1 MTPETLDVLV
11 IGAGI
16 SGLSAAWHLQT
27 HCPDRRF
34 AVLEARH
41 TLGGTW
47 SLFRYPG
54 FRSDSDMYTLGF
66 HFKPWRERES
76 IVRGPAIWQYLRE
89 AAEEHGLERHIR
101 YGVRVHSANWNSQAA
116 RWEVQAVRSGPP
128 GMPGAGAEEPL
139 VFHCSFL
146 FACAGYY
153 RYDHG
158 HQPGFEGLESFRGRH
173 VHAQQWPEGLA
184 VRDQRVV
191 VIGSGATAA
200 TLVPALAAEGA
211 QVVLLQRT
219 PSYYFVVPARD
230 RIALVLRRLLPERWA
245 YALMRAKNVALGA
258 FLFRR
263 SRSRPE
269 NVRRFLL
276 KQVAKALPAGQ
287 PLSPHFTPPYGPWQQ
302 RLCLVPDGD
311 LFKAIAQGRAEVVTD
326 HIERF
331 NEQGLQLKSGRT
343 LPADIVVSA
352 TGLELQLLGGAQVSL
367 DGVPL
372 ETGRL
377 IAYKGVMYA
386 GVPNL
391 AATFGY
397 LAASWTLKADLTS
410 QYVCRLLNHLRD
422 TGNSVATPGSPPPG
436 VELLPFAD
444 FTSGYFQR
452 AMHRL
457 PRQGSQG
464 PWKLMD
470 AYADDRRRLLHE
482 PVDDDVLAFGG
493 AATSSPAATAHA
505 RSRAAPC

>member
-1 MTPETLDVLV
+1 MPPETLDVLI

-66 HFKPWRERES
+66 HFKPWRGREA
-76 IVRGPAIWQYLRE
+76 IVRGPAIRQYLRE

-101 YGVRVHSANWNSQAA
+101 YGIRVHSANWNSQAA
-116 RWEVQAVRSGPP
+116 RWEVQAVRQTP
-128 GMPGAGAEEPL
+128 GGGEEPITL
-139 VFHCSFL
+139 HCGFL
-146 FACAGYY
+146 FACGGYF
-153 RYDHG
+153 RYDQG
-158 HQPGFEGLESFRGRH
+158 YQPAFEGMASYRGTH

-184 VRDQRVV
+184 VRGRRVV

-211 QVVLLQRT
+211 EVVLLQRT

-245 YALMRAKNVALGA
+245 YALTRAKNVALGA

-263 SRSRPE
+263 SRSQPE
-269 NVRRFLL
+269 KVRRFLL
-276 KQVAKALPAGQ
+276 GQVAKALPAGQ
-287 PLSPHFTPPYGPWQQ
+287 ALDPHFSPPYGPWQQ
-302 RLCLVPDGD
+302 RLCLVPDAD
-311 LFKAIAQGRAEVVTD
+311 LFKAIADGRAEVVTD
-326 HIERF
+326 HVECF
-331 NEQGLQLKSGRT
+331 TEHGLQLQSGRT
-343 LPADIVVSA
+343 LQADVIVSA
-352 TGLELQLLGGAQVSL
+352 TGLELQMLGGAQLSV

-372 ETGRL
+372 APGGL
-377 IAYKGVMYA
+377 VAYKGVMYA

-410 QYVCRLLNHLRD
+410 RYVCRVLNHLRD
-422 TGNSVATPGSPPPG
+422 TGTRVATPGAPPADMP
-436 VELLPFAD
+436 LRPFAD

-452 AMHRL
+452 AMHQL
-457 PRQGSQG
+457 PRQGSEG
-464 PWKLMD
+464 PWKLFD
-470 AYADDRRRLLHE
+470 RYADDRRRLLQE
-482 PVDDDVLAFGG
+482 PVDDGVLAFGAG
-493 AATSSPAATAHA
+493 PAPAAEPVPLA
-505 RSRAAPC
+505 RAA

>member
-1 MTPETLDVLV
+1 MPPETLDVLV

-27 HCPDRRF
+27 HCPERRF

-66 HFKPWRERES
+66 HFKPWREREA
-76 IVRGPAIWQYLRE
+76 IVRGPAILQYLRE
-89 AAEEHGLERHIR
+89 TAREHGLERHIR
-101 YGVRVHSANWNSQAA
+101 YGMLVRSANWHSQAA
-116 RWEVQAVRSGPP
+116 RWEVQAVRSTPEG
-128 GMPGAGAEEPL
+128 GEEPL
-139 VFHCSFL
+139 TFHCSFL
-146 FACAGYY
+146 FACGGYY

-158 HQPGFEGLESFRGRH
+158 HQPAFEGMASFRGTH
-173 VHAQQWPEGLA
+173 VHAQQWPEGLP
-184 VRDQRVV
+184 VRGKRVV

-230 RIALVLRRLLPERWA
+230 RIALLLRRLLPERWA
-245 YALMRAKNVALGA
+245 YALTRAKNVALGA

-263 SRSRPE
+263 SRSQPE
-269 NVRRFLL
+269 KVRGFLL

-287 PLSPHFTPPYGPWQQ
+287 SLSPHFTPPYGPWQQ
-302 RLCLVPDGD
+302 RLCLVPDAD
-311 LFKAIAQGRAEVVTD
+311 LFKALADGRAEVVTD
-326 HIERF
+326 HIECF
-331 NEQGLQLKSGRT
+331 TESGLRLKGGRE
-343 LPADIVVSA
+343 LQADVIVSA
-352 TGLELQLLGGAQVSL
+352 TGLELQLLGGAQLSL

-377 IAYKGVMYA
+377 VSYKGVMYA

-410 QYVCRLLNHLRD
+410 RYVCRVLNHLRD
-422 TGNSVATPGSPPPG
+422 TGTRVATPGLPPAD
-436 VELLPFAD
+436 VELQPFAD

-464 PWKLMD
+464 PWKLFD
-470 AYADDRRRLLHE
+470 RYADDRRRLLHE
-482 PVDDDVLAFGG
+482 PVDDGVLAFSAG
-493 AATSSPAATAHA
+493 PAQAPESLPLA
-505 RSRAAPC
+505 RAA